1 MNIHL
6 DKLELQGFKSFP
18 EKTVI
23 RLHQGITAV
32 VGPNGCG
39 KSNIVDAIFW
49 VLGEQRIK
57 NLRGEVNEDLI
68 FNGSVQLKPLGMAEV
83 GAHFVKGEANVYMAR
98 RFFRTGESKYILNDK
113 YCRNRDI
120 QDALYDMQLGERK
133 YFIFEQGSIDKLIS
147 LKPSEKRLLIEEAAG
162 ILQYLERKKETAQKL
177 VVAEQNLDN
186 LEILGADKESRLK
199 ELKNQV
205 NYVSRYRDFK
215 EKREAM
221 LATLL
226 FRRHRELGESFAT
239 TRTRLEKLL
248 EKEKSLNFEITRRE
262 KESLE
267 DEECRWKLDRDLK
280 QEQQGV
286 YESQRHI
293 QDLRNQADK
302 LEQRRSFLEQR
313 IRELD
318 MLSANA
324 VREKESLGNEADT
337 MAGEVAELE
346 SQLKEAREKSA
357 GITARLDAVKLR
369 IKENATRNA
378 ESRDAAFHLQNELS
392 RISNIIR
399 DMDKR
404 SGRLENEIEAKSAFV
419 AELAAQLNENE
430 ICETEAGLA
439 RAREREQKDSQAF
452 ATESERLEKARG
464 ELERL
469 FAEEKNAAAEIRNL
483 QSQIEKYQQV
493 RQRLNRNGWNGEEI
507 DTSGLLQEQVQAE
520 RDDHRWLENFYY
532 EEMTAP
538 LLKHNAD
545 ALRSNLP
552 RLWLRRERRDEMP
565 AEIERDP
572 GVLARVK
579 ERFSVQDTQF
589 KSALRD
595 GVLVRSLEDGLR
607 IFETHGVNV
616 VTPDGIV
623 ITRDGIMVRNR
634 ERGILDV
641 MDEIRAAQASQTE
654 WKKVTGRLEEK
665 RSAAEAELKRIQDR
679 YDKLENHLRDV
690 RGEVSGWQARLET
703 LERNRDAVKKRMERI
718 RAEIQLLEDEKSDLH
733 KEFSARETRRESLD
747 TQMEEMRRSLDSATD
762 TEKETV
768 AESARVEKELLQSEG
783 RVNLLAEQLRSRQA
797 NLRRL
802 REAGRSLE
810 TQHNAREEEYRNLK
824 QELSSS
830 GEKAVILRREADEL
844 EGKREMREKE
854 IREQEERF
862 QELSRRLR
870 ERTRELEALRGEL
883 EEVRGKRGELE
894 IEVSSLKKDTAR
906 LQDIAFQ
913 ELNTDLESLVPGEE
927 WKDLSLE
934 QLQEESDQANLRL
947 TKMRDSNRLNFSAES
962 EYDILSKEYG
972 FLISQKEDVMKSI
985 DDLNEAIRRIDEE
998 SRESFM
1004 EAFQKIRGYFLKN
1017 FQILFEGG
1025 DAEMVLTD
1033 PDDILESG
1041 LEIRAQPPGK
1051 KLQSLRL
1058 LSGGEKTLTSLA
1070 FLFALF
1076 EYKPSPFCVF
1086 DEVDASLDEANI
1098 QRFLKFLHKLKDQ
1111 TQFLIIT
1118 HNFKTMEEADY
1129 IYGISMNEPG
1139 VSSVYSMR
1147 MTGRGGL
1154 QVADRPE

>member
-1 MNIHL
+1 MNIYL
-6 DKLELQGFKSFP
+6 DKLDLQGFKSFP

-68 FNGSVQLKPLGMAEV
+68 FNGSMQLKPLGMAEV
-83 GAHFVKGEANVYMAR
+83 GAHFVKGDENVYMAR

-199 ELKNQV
+199 ELRNQV
-205 NYVSRYRDFK
+205 NYVRRYREFK
-215 EKREAM
+215 EKREA
-221 LATLL
+221 LLSTLL
-226 FRRHRELGESFAT
+226 FRRHRGLADSFAT
-239 TRTRLEKLL
+239 TRTSLEKLL

-267 DEECRWKLDRDLK
+267 DEECRWKLDRELK
-280 QEQQGV
+280 QEQHEV
-286 YESQRHI
+286 YESRRRI
-293 QDLRNQADK
+293 QELRNDADK

-313 IRELD
+313 IHELET
-318 MLSANA
+318 LCANA
-324 VREKESLGNEADT
+324 VKEGESLGQEADT
-337 MAGEVAELE
+337 AAAEVADLE
-346 SQLKEAREKSA
+346 SCLKEVREKSVA
-357 GITARLDAVKLR
+357 IDARLDAVKLR

-378 ESRDAAFHLQNELS
+378 ESRDAAFRLQNELS
-392 RISNIIR
+392 GISNIIR

-419 AELAAQLNENE
+419 AELAAQLNEKE
-430 ICETEAGLA
+430 IQEAETRLNQA
-439 RAREREQKDSQAF
+439 RAREQKDSQAF
-452 ATESERLEKARG
+452 RAESERLQVAGR
-464 ELERL
+464 ELEKL
-469 FAEEKNAAAEIRNL
+469 IAEEKNASGEVRNL
-483 QSQIEKYQQV
+483 QSQIDKYQQV
-493 RQRLNRNGWNGEEI
+493 RERLNRNGQNGEKIE
-507 DTSGLLQEQVQAE
+507 TAGLLQEQVQAE
-520 RDDHRWLENFYY
+520 RDDHRWLENFYF

-538 LLKHNAD
+538 LLKRNAD
-545 ALRSNLP
+545 ALQSALP
-552 RLWLRRERRDEMP
+552 RLWLRRERRDETP

-579 ERFSVQDTQF
+579 DRFSVRDTQF
-589 KSALRD
+589 KQALRN

-616 VTPDGIV
+616 VTPDGVV

-641 MDEIRAAQASQTE
+641 MDEIRAAQASQAE
-654 WKKVTGRLEEK
+654 WEKVISRLGEERK
-665 RSAAEAELKRIQDR
+665 TAEAELQKIQTGR
-679 YDKLENHLRDV
+679 GELENRLRNV
-690 RGEVSGWQARLET
+690 RGELTGWQTRLET
-703 LERNRDAVKKRMERI
+703 LKRDRDAVMKRVERT
-718 RAEIQLLEDEKSDLH
+718 RAEIQFLKAEKRALET
-733 KEFSARETRRESLD
+733 EFVAREASQKALD
-747 TQMEEMRRSLDSATD
+747 DQMEEMRRTLDSATD

-783 RVNLLAEQLRSRQA
+783 RVNLLAEQLRSHQA
-797 NLRRL
+797 DLRRL
-802 REAGRSLE
+802 QEAGRNLE
-810 TQHNAREEEYRNLK
+810 ARRSAHEEECRNLK

-830 GEKAVILRREADEL
+830 GEKVVTLRREADEL
-844 EGKREMREKE
+844 EGKREKREKA
-854 IREQEERF
+854 IREQEGRF
-862 QELSRRLR
+862 QELSGRLR
-870 ERTRELEALRGEL
+870 ERTRELEALRTEL
-883 EEVRGKRGELE
+883 EEVRNKRGALE

-927 WKDLSLE
+927 WQDLDLG
-934 QLQEESDQANLRL
+934 QLQEESDQSNLRL

-962 EYDILSKEYG
+962 EYEILSKEYG

-985 DDLNEAIRRIDEE
+985 NDLNEAIRRIDAE
-998 SRESFM
+998 SRQSFM
-1004 EAFQKIRGYFLKN
+1004 EAFEKIRGYFLKN

-1025 DAEMVLTD
+1025 DAEMALTD

-1041 LEIRAQPPGK
+1041 LEIQAQPPGK

-1098 QRFLKFLHKLKDQ
+1098 QRFLKFLHKLKAQ

-1139 VSSVYSMR
+1139 VSSVFSMR